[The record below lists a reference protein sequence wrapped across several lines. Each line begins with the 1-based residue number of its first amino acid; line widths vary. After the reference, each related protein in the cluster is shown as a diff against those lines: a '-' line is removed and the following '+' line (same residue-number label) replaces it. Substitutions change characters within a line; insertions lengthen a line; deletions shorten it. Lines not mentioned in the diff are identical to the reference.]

1 MKILIMG
8 SEGFVG
14 QNLVAGLSKN
24 HDVFRSDQ
32 IDSNEKNYFKCDITN
47 FNSVEKIVKD

>member
-14 QNLVAGLSKN
+14 QNLVHGLSKN

-32 IDSNEKNYFKCDITN
+32 IDSD
-47 FNSVEKIVKD
+47 